1 MGLFEDPKTI
11 GQVKAIKFQ
20 VLFDRYGLHK
30 KVFIYVK
37 EEGVN
42 LGAMTTTLKAI
53 VSYVSLRLK
62 KPFQS
67 KCFGHTIEGLL
78 VWYNKRRGLH

>member
-1 MGLFEDPKTI
+1 LGLFEDTKTI
-11 GQVKAIKFQ
+11 GQVMTIKSQ
-20 VLFDRYGLHK
+20 VLSHRYGLHK

-37 EEGVN
+37 DEGAN
-42 LGAMTTTLKAI
+42 LGAMTTTFKDI

-67 KCFGHTIEGLL
+67 TCFWHTML
-78 VWYNKRRGLH
+78 KAC